1 MERIAKKSMKCFHQ
15 KPVRKKNFI
24 FMQLKAMHKL
34 ITYYSLLWKMIAD
47 SLHVFFHVI
56 NKNIYVQLPSV
67 ESLYSM
73 KVNNDK
79 PPSGGI

>member
-1 MERIAKKSMKCFHQ
+1 
-15 KPVRKKNFI
+15 
-24 FMQLKAMHKL
+24 MQLKAMHKL
-34 ITYYSLLWKMIAD
+34 LTYYSLLWKIIAD

-56 NKNIYVQLPSV
+56 NKNIYVQLPSI